1 MSSLYITTYGDD
13 PLRRLAGH
21 IVEKHHAA
29 LPNLTDIVILLPD
42 SQAEVRFRQLLLDTA
57 ANHHH
62 SALLGPTVDTLPRW
76 ISQQSPGKLPVLS
89 EHQRE
94 LMLVEA
100 LVGHKYLYGEGNP
113 WTLADSLLTLFDD
126 LGATHLS
133 LPDSLEPFLDTL
145 GTAYGLD
152 THHDSL
158 FGEARLVHTLWQA
171 WQQEM
176 QQNGVIDRHT
186 DYTLKLASSRD
197 TLPDNLVFYIAGLP
211 RLSTA
216 EAQWLAPLLQQG
228 RAFLLLQSS
237 GEQPGTDYHPDAVA
251 QQLLQAINLPAG
263 HLEAASPDTN
273 SEYTRCLDSV
283 FSNDASPLRVRA
295 RNLAHDIPQSP
306 LSASLSIFEANNA
319 EKEAQAIDVQV
330 RLWWNAG
337 NRNIGIVT
345 ENRRLA
351 RRVRA
356 LLERSGIELQD
367 AAGWALSTTSAAAT
381 VERWLETVEEDFAHQ
396 PLLDFLKS
404 PFLLPEHER
413 EALLSCVYRFE
424 QGVVLK
430 ENIARNMARYR
441 EHLQYRQNRLPAELT
456 ADYDDIHSL
465 LDIIE
470 SAAAPLRALTGDK
483 ANNQKHAPVTFLHA
497 LNDSFTQLGL
507 DVSLAADAAGQRIL
521 EELHAMQTASDNSK
535 LDMHWD
541 EFRAWLGRTL
551 ERFNFQ
557 PPAQSGQVQLMSLAQ
572 SSLAQ
577 FDALIIAG
585 AEAEYLPG
593 SHAGS
598 PFFNDGVRQSL
609 GLASHTQQLSE
620 KFYDFRCLLESADT
634 ILLTRRIEQDG
645 EEIVASPWLERLQSF
660 HQIAW
665 ADRLINT
672 PLTERVNQ
680 ADMQVTHPA
689 DPMPRPIPA
698 HPAAHITAKLF
709 PAHMSASAYQQL
721 INCPYQFFAARC
733 LQLEAPDSIRE
744 MLAKA
749 DYGERVHLSLQA
761 FHEDVRD
768 LPGPFNT
775 TITSNNQAA
784 AIQCLNEIAT
794 AVFARDLEDNF
805 LHRGWL
811 RRWQEMIPAYIE
823 WQRQRQQQWRVKS
836 TEQNVTR
843 EHGQVMLRG
852 RLDRIDAGTDIDSG
866 APVIGIVDYKTGTIP
881 KNADVLN
888 GESVQLPF
896 YALLVEH
903 AGNETVTRVEYLALD
918 TATKKGATPA
928 VKAMGTLETET
939 LDTLVQNTAARLDL
953 LVDQITEGT
962 PMPAWGDD
970 VTCKYCQ
977 MSGICRREAWQN
989 PGENTRPGTSE
1000 GGTSR

>member
-1 MSSLYITTYGDD
+1 MSNLHIITYGDD
-13 PLRRLAGH
+13 PLHRLAEH

-29 LPNLTDIVILLPD
+29 LPNLTDIVVLLPNP
-42 SQAEVRFRQLLLDTA
+42 QAATRFRQLLLDA
-57 ANHHH
+57 AASHHH
-62 SALLGPTVDTLPRW
+62 SALLGPNIDTLPRW
-76 ISQQSPGKLPVLS
+76 IGQQSPSKRPVLS

-100 LVGHKYLYGEGNP
+100 LLSHQYLYGEGNP
-113 WTLADSLLTLFDD
+113 WTLAHSLLALFDD
-126 LGATHLS
+126 LGSTHLD
-133 LPDSLEPFLDTL
+133 LPESLEQFLDTL
-145 GTAYGLD
+145 GTAYGLNNKN
-152 THHDSL
+152 HDSL

-186 DYTLKLASSRD
+186 DYTLKLASSRE

-216 EAQWLAPLLQQG
+216 EAQWLHPLLQQD
-228 RAFLLLQSS
+228 RAFLWLQSS
-237 GEQPGTDYHPDAVA
+237 GKQTGVDYHPDAVA
-251 QQLLQAINLPAG
+251 QQLLQAINLPPAPADTPFS
-263 HLEAASPDTN
+263 HTN

-283 FSNDASPLRVRA
+283 FSNSESPLRARA
-295 RNLAHDIPQSP
+295 HNLARDIPKSP
-306 LSASLSIFEANNA
+306 LSANLSIFEANNA

-337 NRNIGIVT
+337 KRNIGIVT

-404 PFLLPEHER
+404 PFLLPERER
-413 EALLSCVYRFE
+413 ETLLSCVYRFE

-441 EHLQYRQNRLPAELT
+441 EHLQYRQNRLPDDLA
-456 ADYDDIHSL
+456 ADYNDIHVL
-465 LDIIE
+465 LDVIE
-470 SAAAPLRALTGDK
+470 SAATPLRALIGNDADNK
-483 ANNQKHAPVTFLHA
+483 EHAPTAFLHA

-507 DVSLAADAAGQRIL
+507 NTSLAADAAGERIL
-521 EELHAMQTASDNSK
+521 EELHAMQTASNNSE
-535 LDMHWD
+535 LLMCWD
-541 EFRAWLGRTL
+541 EFRVWLGRTL

-557 PPAQSGQVQLMSLAQ
+557 PPAQSGQVQLMGLAQ
-572 SSLAQ
+572 SNLAR

-593 SHAGS
+593 SNPGS

-609 GLASHTQQLSE
+609 GLINHTQQLSE
-620 KFYDFRCLLESADT
+620 QFYDFRCLLESADT
-634 ILLTRRIEQDG
+634 ILLTRRSEQDG

-660 HQIAW
+660 HQIAY
-665 ADRLINT
+665 ANRLINT
-672 PLTERVNQ
+672 SLTELVNRT
-680 ADMQVTHPA
+680 DMQVTHPA
-689 DPMPRPIPA
+689 EPMPQPLPA
-698 HPAAHITAKLF
+698 NPTVRISGELF
-709 PAHMSASAYQQL
+709 PAHLSASGYQQL

-761 FHEDVRD
+761 FHENVHD

-775 TITSNNQAA
+775 TITRENKPA
-784 AIQCLNEIAT
+784 AIKCLHEIAA

-823 WQRQRQQQWRVKS
+823 WQLERQQQWRVKS
-836 TEQNVTR
+836 TELNVTR
-843 EHGQVMLRG
+843 EHGQITLRG
-852 RLDRIDAGTDIDSG
+852 RLDRIDAGTDSDSG
-866 APVIGIVDYKTGTIP
+866 APIVGIIDYKTGTIP
-881 KNADVLN
+881 KNADVLS

-896 YALLVEH
+896 YALLAEH
-903 AGNETVTRVEYLALD
+903 ISSKTITQVEYLALD
-918 TATKKGATPA
+918 TATKKGATPM

-939 LDTLVQNTAARLDL
+939 LDTLVQSTAARLDL
-953 LVDQITEGT
+953 LVNQMTTGT
-962 PMPAWGDD
+962 PMPAWGDE
-970 VTCKYCQ
+970 VTCGYCQ
-977 MSGICRREAWQN
+977 MSGICRRETWRDLT
-989 PGENTRPGTSE
+989 ENCYKKYSD
-1000 GGTSR
+1000 

>member
-1 MSSLYITTYGDD
+1 VPNLHIITYGDD
-13 PLRRLAGH
+13 PLRRLAEY
-21 IVEKHHAA
+21 IVKKHHSA
-29 LPNLTDIVILLPD
+29 LPNLTDIVVLLPNP
-42 SQAEVRFRQLLLDTA
+42 QAETRFRQLLLNA
-57 ANHHH
+57 AASHQH
-62 SALLGPTVDTLPRW
+62 SALLGPDIDTLPHW
-76 ISQQSPGKLPVLS
+76 INQQSPGKLPVLS

-126 LGATHLS
+126 LGSTHLS
-133 LPDSLEPFLDTL
+133 LPDSLEQFLETL

-152 THHDSL
+152 NKNHDSL
-158 FGEARLVHTLWQA
+158 FGEARLVYTLWQA

-176 QQNGVIDRHT
+176 QQNGVIDRHM
-186 DYTLKLASSRD
+186 DYTLKLASSRKS
-197 TLPDNLVFYIAGLP
+197 LPAHLTFYIAGLP

-216 EAQWLAPLLQQG
+216 EAQWLHPLLQQE

-237 GEQPGTDYHPDAVA
+237 SEQAGTNYHPDDIA
-251 QQLLQAINLPAG
+251 QQLLQAVDLPAE
-263 HLEAASPDTN
+263 LPDKPPSNTD
-273 SEYTRCLDSV
+273 SEYTRCLNSV
-283 FSNDASPLRVRA
+283 FSNNESPLRIRA
-295 RNLAHDIPQSP
+295 HNLARDIPESP
-306 LSASLSIFEANNA
+306 LSANLSVFEANNA

-337 NRNIGIVT
+337 KRNIGIVT

-413 EALLSCVYRFE
+413 KTLLDCVYRFE

-430 ENIARNMARYR
+430 ENIARNMTRYR
-441 EHLQYRQNRLPAELT
+441 EHLQYRQNRLPTELA

-465 LDIIE
+465 LDVIE
-470 SAAAPLRALTGDK
+470 SAAAPLRALIGDETDNK
-483 ANNQKHAPVTFLHA
+483 KHAPTTFLHA
-497 LNDSFTQLGL
+497 LDNSFAQLGL
-507 DVSLAADAAGQRIL
+507 NTSLAADVAGQRIL
-521 EELHAMQTASDNSK
+521 EELHAMQTASNNSE
-535 LDMHWD
+535 LHMGWD

-572 SSLAQ
+572 SSLAR

-593 SHAGS
+593 NNTGS

-609 GLASHTQQLSE
+609 GLTSYTQQLSE
-620 KFYDFRCLLESADT
+620 KIYHFRCLLESADT
-634 ILLTRRIEQDG
+634 ILLTCRSEQDG
-645 EEIVASPWLERLQSF
+645 EEVVASPWLERLQSF
-660 HQIAW
+660 HQIAYS
-665 ADRLINT
+665 DRLINT
-672 PLTERVNQ
+672 SLVELVNR
-680 ADMQVTHPA
+680 ADTQVTHPA
-689 DPMPRPIPA
+689 KPMPRPMPP
-698 HPAAHITAKLF
+698 HPAADIATGLF
-709 PAHMSASAYQQL
+709 PTHLSASGYQQL

-761 FHEDVRD
+761 FHEDVHG
-768 LPGPFNT
+768 LPGPFNA
-775 TITSNNQAA
+775 TITSNNKPA
-784 AIQCLNEIAT
+784 AIKCLNEIT
-794 AVFARDLEDNF
+794 SAVFARDLEDNF

-811 RRWQEMIPAYIE
+811 KRWQEKIPAYVE
-823 WQRQRQQQWRVKS
+823 WQLDRQQQWQVKS
-836 TEQNVTR
+836 TELNVTR
-843 EHGQVMLRG
+843 EHDQITLHG
-852 RLDRIDAGTDIDSG
+852 RLDRVDASTDMDSG
-866 APVIGIVDYKTGTIP
+866 APIVSIVDYKTGIIP
-881 KNADVLN
+881 KNTDVLS

-896 YALLVEH
+896 YALLAEH
-903 AGNETVTRVEYLALD
+903 AGRETVTQVEYLALD
-918 TATKKGATPA
+918 TAIKKGAAPT
-928 VKAMGTLETET
+928 VKAIGALETET
-939 LDTLVQNTAARLDL
+939 LDTLMKSTATRLNL
-953 LVDQITEGT
+953 LVDQITTGT

-970 VTCKYCQ
+970 ITCEYCQ
-977 MSGICRREAWQN
+977 MSGICRRETWQDL
-989 PGENTRPGTSE
+989 TKD
-1000 GGTSR
+1000 